1 MSWREMLGSSAQP
14 VPSTQNVQ
22 YSQKLDQPILSADC
36 ADIAQEENN
45 SKLLE
50 VLSGACRGLEID
62 PVDVLNELSEED
74 IEAWE
79 LGEVSIDL
87 LTAFADALV
96 DRRMMDQGKRPAHF
110 TERAECHQC
119 GPIYLWS
126 NEKVRGCPW
135 CHNRNNGLP
144 IPRPGSVR
152 CGHCIHFEQ
161 VDYHPHLG
169 HCAKGEPEAVAG
181 LWDSDRRYCLF
192 FVPVQSCAAEA
203 NQNSREPK

>member
-36 ADIAQEENN
+36 ADIAQEEKN

-50 VLSGACRGLEID
+50 ILSSACRGVAIE
-62 PVDVLNELSEED
+62 PVDLLNELSEED

-79 LGEVSIDL
+79 LGDVSVDL

-96 DRRMMDQGKRPAHF
+96 DRRLMNQGKRPAHF
-110 TERAECHQC
+110 TERTECQLC
-119 GPIYLWS
+119 GPVYLWS
-126 NEKVRGCPW
+126 SETVLGCPW
-135 CHNRNNGLP
+135 CYNRHNGLP

-152 CGHCIHFEQ
+152 CGYCIHFERI
-161 VDYHPHLG
+161 DYHPHLG
-169 HCAKGEPEAVAG
+169 HCATGEPEAIAG
-181 LWDSDRRYCLF
+181 LWDSDRRYCLL
-192 FVPVQSCAAEA
+192 FVPAQSCTTEA
-203 NQNSREPK
+203 NQDSRAPR